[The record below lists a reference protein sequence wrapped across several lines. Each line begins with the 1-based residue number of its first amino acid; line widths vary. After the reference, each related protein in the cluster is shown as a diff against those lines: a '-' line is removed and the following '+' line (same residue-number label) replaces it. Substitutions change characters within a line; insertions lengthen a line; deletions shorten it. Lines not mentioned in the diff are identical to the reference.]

1 MSSTNQEIV
10 YEVIE
15 NNADGFTMVEFNTEE
30 EAQNYFNSIDK
41 SIYGIELIKIY
52 LDNSKDDE
60 VIDFYNADDDEIY

>member
-15 NNADGFTMVEFNTEE
+15 NNADGFNMVEFNTEE

>member
-15 NNADGFTMVEFNTEE
+15 NNADGFIMVEFNTEE

-41 SIYGIELIKIY
+41 SIYGVELIKIY